1 MDSKMKLMGCLRK
14 DQVGTK
20 KTASI
25 MEADSAFLGCIIA
38 VECRLAVQ
46 GLNKL
51 AIVRRTPH
59 RAEGSPESTYP

>member
-1 MDSKMKLMGCLRK
+1 
-14 DQVGTK
+14 
-20 KTASI
+20 

-51 AIVRRTPH
+51 AIVRRVFIKVCLLNLPH
-59 RAEGSPESTYP
+59 YGKETKERDT